1 MKEWNDLKIIG
12 VDQGYGNMKTANTI
26 TPTGLV
32 AYDEEP
38 VFTGD
43 TLVFGG
49 KHYRIGVG
57 HKASV

>member
-49 KHYRIGVG
+49 KHL
-57 HKASV
+57 SNW

>member
-1 MKEWNDLKIIG
+1 MTNKEMVTMKKPD
-12 VDQGYGNMKTANTI
+12 

-49 KHYRIGVG
+49 KH
-57 HKASV
+57 